1 MKVGSGEWA
10 VGSGESRLS
19 WNRCEHNSW
28 SLLQKILQTPPR
40 VLPASSGRELIFLA
54 SPQGIGGT
62 QGGLALA
69 CARGLVKVLAS
80 MFEMLA
86 TPRYDIKSA
95 KTSCTV

>member
-62 QGGLALA
+62 QGGLVLA
-69 CARGLVKVLAS
+69 CARDTMSCAHEHWMKV
-80 MFEMLA
+80 F
-86 TPRYDIKSA
+86 PRKF
-95 KTSCTV
+95 